1 MEQRGVFLQY
11 LEWELSI
18 ADERKTP
25 EVARRGLL
33 REGQE
38 GATRSLGEEEGEEK
52 KTRER
57 RADGFS
63 RACPAAGLV
72 VDVTFPDRDEPPRA
86 SLIDKRP
93 RLGGVRDLV
102 AAAQ

>member
-63 RACPAAGLV
+63 RACPLATLSMISFIVIESGRNKSFWL
-72 VDVTFPDRDEPPRA
+72 
-86 SLIDKRP
+86 
-93 RLGGVRDLV
+93 
-102 AAAQ
+102 